1 MPVGLNIGLFSYSL
15 IGLIFSLLSFLLV
28 TRWKGRLNSALFFV
42 FCVVSAIWAFTI
54 AYAAQNEHAITLA
67 VILSELCR
75 DLVWAIF
82 LIRLIVLLNP
92 DIQKSP
98 LFQLARKLAYA
109 IPVFLILLIIILK
122 ISNVSI
128 SGLGY
133 ELRILGQI
141 AIAVVGFSLIEQVF
155 RNTGNEH
162 RWAMKFFCLGV
173 GTFYAFDF
181 YLYSD
186 AFLFKQMDYVLWFA
200 RPWVYL
206 IALILI
212 FIAMGR
218 NPIVQSNISVSRGV
232 VFYTSVVIMTGIYL
246 LIMSA
251 GGFYLQQF
259 GGDWGKIA
267 AVSFL
272 FAGLLFLLI
281 LIFSGHTRARIHVFI
296 DKHFLDFKYDYREQ
310 WLGLIRELSSDNQ
323 ARKIEERALHAITE
337 MMGSSGGSLWVR
349 KNQRQY
355 TAIAQFGMDD
365 IDEVMEDTNGSLAN
379 YLESWQWVINL
390 QEYQT
395 EPELYQDLLVPD
407 WLKDQKDA
415 WLVVPL
421 MLQAKLYGFIIILR
435 PRAEKQFNWEDID
448 LLKTAGRQVAIH
460 LAQQRSAL
468 ALVQARQFEA
478 FNRFSAYVVH
488 DLKNLVS
495 QLALVVKNAEKHK
508 HNPAFMDDAIDT
520 VDNAVDRMNRLLAQ
534 LRAGAVDKIIFD
546 PVNLCGVLNAVVNE
560 KSHDLPK
567 PILNCEKKNILIRA
581 DETRLISVI
590 GHIVQNAQDATA
602 DDGEISISA
611 RQENGNALI
620 TVSDSGCGMDQKFIA
635 ERLFKPF
642 DTTKGLTGMGI
653 GAHESRSFIEDL
665 GGSLNVKSEVDKGSI
680 FYIELPLIH
689 SDDEDQPQ
697 GGVSG

>member
-1 MPVGLNIGLFSYSL
+1 MDLNFGLYSYSV
-15 IGLIFSLLSFLLV
+15 IGAIFSLLSFLLV
-28 TRWKGRLNSALFFV
+28 TRWKGRLNSTLFFI
-42 FCVVSAIWAFTI
+42 FCFASAIWAFTT
-54 AYAAQNEHAITLA
+54 AYAAQDEHFITLA
-67 VILSELCR
+67 VILTEFCR
-75 DLVWAIF
+75 DLIWAIF
-82 LIRLIVLLNP
+82 LIQLIVLLNP
-92 DIQKSP
+92 DIQKSN

-109 IPVFLILLIIILK
+109 IPVFLILLIVILK
-122 ISNVSI
+122 IANIAI

-141 AIAVVGFSLIEQVF
+141 LVAVVGLSLIEQVF
-155 RNTGNEH
+155 RNTGEEH

-186 AFLFKQMDYVLWFA
+186 ALLFKQMDYALWLA
-200 RPWVYL
+200 RPWVYG

-212 FIAMGR
+212 FIALGR
-218 NPIVQSNISVSRGV
+218 NPVVQSNISVSRGV
-232 VFYTSVVIMTGIYL
+232 VFYTSVVILTAIYL

-281 LIFSGHTRARIHVFI
+281 LIFSGHARARIHVFI

-310 WLGLIRELSSDNQ
+310 WLGLIRELSTDNKTK
-323 ARKIEERALHAITE
+323 KIEERALHAIIE
-337 MMGSSGGSLWVR
+337 MMDSSGGSLWVR

-355 TAIAQFGMDD
+355 SAIAQIGMDD
-365 IDEVMEDTNGSLAN
+365 ISTVVEDTGGSLAN
-379 YLESWQWVINL
+379 YLESWQWVVNL
-390 QEYQT
+390 QEYQS

-407 WLKDQKDA
+407 WLQEEKNA

-421 MLQAKLYGFIIILR
+421 MLQAKLYGFIVVLR
-435 PRAEKQFNWEDID
+435 PRTEKQFNWEDID

-508 HNPAFMDDAIDT
+508 HNPAFMDDAIST

-534 LRAGAVDKIIFD
+534 LRAGAVDKTISD
-546 PVNLCGVLNAVVNE
+546 PVNLYDVLNSVVDE

-567 PILNCEKKNILIRA
+567 PIFSCTKKNVFIRA

-590 GHIVQNAQDATA
+590 GHIVQNAQDATT
-602 DDGEISISA
+602 DDGEIHIA
-611 RQENGNALI
+611 LQQINDNALI
-620 TVSDSGCGMDQKFIA
+620 TVSDTGCGMDQNFIV

-653 GAHESRSFIEDL
+653 GAHESRAFIEEL

-680 FYIELPLIH
+680 FSIELPLIH
-689 SDDEDQPQ
+689 IDD
-697 GGVSG
+697 

>member
-1 MPVGLNIGLFSYSL
+1 MGLNIGLFSYSI
-15 IGLIFSLLSFLLV
+15 IGIIFSLLSFLLV

-42 FCVVSAIWAFTI
+42 FCVVSAIWAFTT
-54 AYAAQNEHAITLA
+54 AYAAQYEHAISVA

-92 DIQKSP
+92 DIQKLP
-98 LFQLARKLAYA
+98 FFQLARKLAYA
-109 IPVFLILLIIILK
+109 IPVFLILLIIILQTAN
-122 ISNVSI
+122 IAI

-141 AIAVVGFSLIEQVF
+141 VIAVIGLALIEQVF

-162 RWAMKFFCLGV
+162 RWAMKYFCLGV
-173 GTFYAFDF
+173 GTFYTFDF
-181 YLYSD
+181 YIYSD
-186 AFLFKQMDYVLWFA
+186 ALLFKQMDYVLWFA
-200 RPWVYL
+200 RPWVYVV
-206 IALILI
+206 ALILI

-232 VFYTSVVIMTGIYL
+232 VFYTSVVILTGIYL

-267 AVSFL
+267 AVSFI
-272 FAGLLFLLI
+272 FTGLLFLLI
-281 LIFSGHTRARIHVFI
+281 LIFSGHARARIHVFI

-323 ARKIEERALHAITE
+323 TRKIEDRALHAITE
-337 MMGSSGGSLWVR
+337 MMDSSGGSLWVR

-355 TAIAQFGMDD
+355 SAIAQIGMED
-365 IDEVMEDTNGSLAN
+365 IDAVVEDTNGSLAN

-390 QEYQT
+390 QEYQS

-407 WLKDQKDA
+407 WLQNQKYA

-421 MLQAKLYGFIIILR
+421 MLQAKLYGFIIVLR
-435 PRAEKQFNWEDID
+435 PRAKKQFNWEDID

-546 PVNLCGVLNAVVNE
+546 PVNLCDVLNSVVNE
-560 KSHDLPK
+560 KSHDLPI
-567 PILNCEKKNILIRA
+567 PILNCEKKNILVRA
-581 DETRLISVI
+581 DETRLTSVI

-602 DDGEISISA
+602 DDGEIHITA
-611 RQENGNALI
+611 RQENDNAVVM
-620 TVSDSGCGMDQKFIA
+620 VSDTGSGMDQKFIA
-635 ERLFKPF
+635 DRLFKPF

-653 GAHESRSFIEDL
+653 GAHESRAFIEEL

-689 SDDEDQPQ
+689 SDE
-697 GGVSG
+697 